1 MIKTNVE
8 VITPAVAAE
17 YLRLFNQG
25 NRKPN
30 KAQVAY
36 YAKMMNDGEWELNG
50 ESIKFSG
57 SGETLR
63 LLDGQHRLMACVEA
77 NVPFETL
84 VVRDV
89 EEKTFDTLDQG
100 WLRKKGQIFNI
111 ANIPNSNNV
120 SAAINKYLNMGLY
133 NITSMESAK
142 GGSSTAVQDGAKK
155 ISPREALDEYNR
167 DPNFWQELHK
177 LTEAMYRRCRLM
189 SQADVAAII
198 AHLVRRHNYEMA
210 FVVNFF
216 EQLFYDEYTELDII
230 RSLRNRLINDS
241 MSSMRMTSQ
250 MKTQLIR
257 KTWDFYKEGKSPKQ
271 LKWAKGVEAEC
282 PFS

>member
-17 YLRLFNQG
+17 YLRLYNQG

-36 YAKMMNDGEWELNG
+36 YAKMMNEGEWELNG

-84 VVRDV
+84 VVRNV

-100 WLRKKGQIFNI
+100 WLRKKGQIFSI

-120 SAAINKYLNMGLY
+120 ASAINKYLNMGRY
-133 NITSMESAK
+133 TITSMGATSV
-142 GGSSTAVQDGAKK
+142 GSSAVQSGEKK
-155 ISPREALDEYNR
+155 VSPREALDEYNR
-167 DPNFWQELHK
+167 DPSFWQELHK

-189 SQADVAAII
+189 NQADAAAII
-198 AHLVRRHNYEMA
+198 AHLVLRHNYEMS
-210 FVVNFF
+210 FVVSFF
-216 EQLFYDEYTELDII
+216 EQLFYEECTELDII
-230 RSLRNRLINDS
+230 RKLRQRLVRDS
-241 MSSMRMTSQ
+241 MSAIRMTSQ

-257 KTWDFYKEGKSPKQ
+257 KTWDFYKMGKSPN
-271 LKWAKGVEAEC
+271 LIKWSKGVEEEL

>member
-17 YLRLFNQG
+17 YLRLYNQG

-36 YAKMMNDGEWELNG
+36 YAKMMNEGEWELNG

-84 VVRDV
+84 VVRDI

-100 WLRKKGQIFNI
+100 CCVKRARYSALRTSPMLTMSHRQSTNISIWGVTRSPQWVPQIPVRPQYKV
-111 ANIPNSNNV
+111 ARRRYRPERR
-120 SAAINKYLNMGLY
+120 
-133 NITSMESAK
+133 SMNTIEILRF
-142 GGSSTAVQDGAKK
+142 GRVC
-155 ISPREALDEYNR
+155 IS
-167 DPNFWQELHK
+167 
-177 LTEAMYRRCRLM
+177 
-189 SQADVAAII
+189 
-198 AHLVRRHNYEMA
+198 
-210 FVVNFF
+210 
-216 EQLFYDEYTELDII
+216 
-230 RSLRNRLINDS
+230 
-241 MSSMRMTSQ
+241 
-250 MKTQLIR
+250 
-257 KTWDFYKEGKSPKQ
+257 
-271 LKWAKGVEAEC
+271 
-282 PFS
+282 